1 MTAKERIYKADLNR
15 RIIEIRRQQ
24 RELEKRYN
32 HYHNPLN
39 GQFASGKSGGE
50 GLFYSMGKGKGGAV
64 VGAASDLVPDA
75 VKQKAKKFAKHF
87 GFDENNVTVQKNADG
102 NYEVTGTKTIHK
114 DKMTFS
120 TIGVG
125 DVQAHDETKTLTY
138 IFDKSG
144 NKIGIKR
151 KTEGSPFSLAPT

>member
-1 MTAKERIYKADLNR
+1 MDIKKAMQLYELR
-15 RIIEIRRQQ
+15 AYLEEKRAEQEVIE
-24 RELEKRYN
+24 ERYN
-32 HYHNPLN
+32 HYHDPTN
-39 GQFASGKSGGE
+39 GRFASGKGGGY
-50 GLFYSMGKGKGGAV
+50 GLYYSMGKGRGEV

-144 NKIGIKR
+144 NKIGMKR
-151 KTEGSPFSLAPT
+151 KTEGSPFSLTPT

>member
-39 GQFASGKSGGE
+39 GQFASGRGGGE

-64 VGAASDLVPDA
+64 VGASSKL
-75 VKQKAKKFAKHF
+75 
-87 GFDENNVTVQKNADG
+87 ENLFRTEKNG
-102 NYEVTGTKTIHK
+102 Q
-114 DKMTFS
+114 MSF
-120 TIGVG
+120 
-125 DVQAHDETKTLTY
+125 
-138 IFDKSG
+138 F
-144 NKIGIKR
+144 
-151 KTEGSPFSLAPT
+151 